1 MSDYLKRYQAGEY
14 SQVWKELV
22 ALGDQVRTEPIYS
35 DAQAVAQETMRR
47 ARHNVELLVKGLQKL
62 GFKFHDP
69 SEIFVPTTKAQLK
82 ELDIFEREVGLVP
95 LSLRAW
101 IEQVGT
107 VYFMGTY
114 PRLSYY
120 TPNSGFLDDAVTG
133 VMGGKPQ
140 TLDLSNFPQ
149 QLDEAEAI
157 PLEVRN
163 MFKNFFGA
171 FGGQMKQVIED
182 DKPADAPLPD
192 DQQAISD
199 PLVVD
204 PYEVSVEVYQEWQE
218 YNEDDNPFVATIAPD
233 IFHKS
238 NISGG
243 GGYEIELPN
252 AAADAILRHTEWR
265 QMTFVEYLRLSFEWG
280 GFPGLQ
286 DYEHRDEALLASLK
300 EGLLPL

>member
-1 MSDYLKRYQAGEY
+1 
-14 SQVWKELV
+14 
-22 ALGDQVRTEPIYS
+22 
-35 DAQAVAQETMRR
+35 
-47 ARHNVELLVKGLQKL
+47 
-62 GFKFHDP
+62 
-69 SEIFVPTTKAQLK
+69 
-82 ELDIFEREVGLVP
+82 
-95 LSLRAW
+95 
-101 IEQVGT
+101 
-107 VYFMGTY
+107 MGT
-114 PRLSYY
+114 
-120 TPNSGFLDDAVTG
+120 TD
-133 VMGGKPQ
+133 GKPQ
-140 TLDLSNFPQ
+140 TLDLSNFSQ
-149 QLDEAEAI
+149 QLDEADAI

-204 PYEVSVEVYQEWQE
+204 PYEVSVEVYHEWQE
-218 YNEDDNPFVATIAPD
+218 YNDDDSPFVVTIAPD

-252 AAADAILRHTEWR
+252 TAPDAILHHIEWQ

-286 DYEHRDEALLASLK
+286 DYAHRDEKLLASLK